1 MKIILAIVI
10 GLCGLVWFIFNQSN
24 TMDEIH
30 ILPKDFIGVVMII
43 HDQKDGVDVHMEN
56 GNIIYRI
63 PPNGILKTKA
73 PLVAGLKEIKYYYET
88 NGNRR
93 ELKYCWDFNQLSTD
107 TVKVYGGSTG
117 TNGLGE
123 DAVDYTTYIVSTKK
137 EADSLSKVLA
147 KMYPLEILKQ
157 Q

>member
-1 MKIILAIVI
+1 MGRTMKIILAIVI

-30 ILPKDFIGVVMII
+30 IL
-43 HDQKDGVDVHMEN
+43 
-56 GNIIYRI
+56 